1 MFRGVV
7 VQLVRT
13 LACHARGREF
23 ESRRP
28 RHFPSPD
35 HTPLIT
41 PRAARCGLGLASVVL
56 IALTMACARPID
68 AGQGR
73 TGAVRL
79 DAGRFVDKGGAWPA
93 LGTSLFWALWGER
106 NDPERLEAN
115 LAFAASI
122 GVDYIRILSMVG
134 TQSWHDRVIDPAATD
149 YWEIVDRLAGRA
161 ARHGLRLQVTIF
173 ADAQV
178 MMPDNAAREQWVD
191 AWARRASQSPERFI
205 LLEVANEYWQN
216 GFDTPAEVAR
226 LARRL
231 QAATD
236 VLVAPSAPRC
246 GAYPADLSTPE
257 AEDCVAEW
265 RTLHADE
272 VADVA
277 TPHFDRDISGPLGPM
292 GPVCGPLSMR
302 RVPADV
308 VSAFINNE
316 PIGPQSSVVSDTD
329 ASHLSAAAA
338 VTWGAGGAGYTLHT
352 GAGVRGGGVFDTER
366 GRSANLWDVPNV
378 RDTFEAINVVR
389 TSPPDQSSWIARCR
403 Q

>member
-1 MFRGVV
+1 
-7 VQLVRT
+7 
-13 LACHARGREF
+13 LA
-23 ESRRP
+23 
-28 RHFPSPD
+28 
-35 HTPLIT
+35 T
-41 PRAARCGLGLASVVL
+41 VVL
-56 IALTMACARPID
+56 IALTTACTRPID

-79 DAGRFVDKGGAWPA
+79 DAGRFVDEGGAWPA

-106 NDPERLEAN
+106 NDPDRLDRN
-115 LAFAASI
+115 LAFAASN

-134 TQSWHDRVIDPAATD
+134 TESWHDRVVDPTSTD
-149 YWEIVDRLAGRA
+149 YWVVADRLAARA

-178 MMPDNAAREQWVD
+178 MMPDTAAREQWVD
-191 AWARRASQSPERFI
+191 AWARRVSQSPERFI

-216 GFDTPAEVAR
+216 GFDVPAEVAR

-246 GAYPADLSTPE
+246 GAYPPDAATQD
-257 AEDCVAEW
+257 ARDCIAEW
-265 RTLHADE
+265 QTLHANG
-272 VADVA
+272 VADIA
-277 TPHFDRDISGPLGPM
+277 TPHFDRDISGPLGAM

-302 RVPADV
+302 RVPSEV

-316 PIGPQSSVVSDTD
+316 PIGPQSSVVSDVD
-329 ASHLSAAAA
+329 PGNLSAAAA
-338 VTWGAGGAGYTLHT
+338 VTWGVGGAGYTLHT
-352 GAGVRGGGVFDTER
+352 GAGVRGGGTFDVER

-378 RDTFEAINVVR
+378 RDTFEAINTVR
-389 TSPPDQSSWIARCR
+389 TPPQDAQTWIARCR